1 MHAPN
6 IIVPDIVPY
15 LFAVLTLLL
24 LWEFHEIQVNAG
36 RILAVDLWDRSGIRL
51 FIHITPCDG
60 RTCPACLA
68 TYGLAFLPITAAR
81 KKEFTSPRD
90 RCTNPSGC
98 RCLLVGLYGSWPE
111 ARALLKRLQDQ
122 GKSNPKPILL
132 TTPQLIAIAKGPWEQ
147 SLSAAMDRVS
157 VHMLEAVHEEK
168 PHPDVAIFK
177 YQYVIANAKTDRD
190 LAFVI
195 PAYLR
200 LTDLLEQ
207 HGRYKDALECID
219 RFEQAYAPGKLAGH
233 FSPTPAQRGVVADRK
248 TRLRTVGA

>member
-1 MHAPN
+1 MQAPN
-6 IIVPDIVPY
+6 IIIPDIVPY

-36 RILAVDLWDRSGIRL
+36 RIVAMDLWDRSGIRF

-60 RTCPACLA
+60 HTCPACLEV
-68 TYGLAFLPITAAR
+68 YGLAMLPITVAR
-81 KKEFTSPRD
+81 KKDFTSPRG
-90 RCTNPSGC
+90 RCTSPAGC
-98 RCLLVGLYGSWPE
+98 RCLLIGLYGSWPE
-111 ARALLKRLQDQ
+111 ARALLKRLQAQ
-122 GKSNPKPILL
+122 GKSAPSPIRLSA
-132 TTPQLIAIAKGPWEQ
+132 PDMIALAKGPWEQ

-157 VHMLEAVHEEK
+157 VHMLEAAHEEK

-190 LAFVI
+190 LSFVI

-207 HGRYKDALECID
+207 HGRSKDALAFID
-219 RFEQAYAPGKLAGH
+219 RFEQAYAPGKIAGQ
-233 FSPTPAQRGVVADRK
+233 FSPSQAQRAIVAERK
-248 TRLRTVGA
+248 TRLQTIGA